1 MAEHLH
7 EQRAARKVLFATH
20 YHELTRLAAELP
32 RVRNVHVAVRE
43 WKDDIVFLHRVVPGG
58 TDRSYGIQVAR
69 LAGLPE
75 EVVTRARAL
84 LREFEQGAP
93 ALRRRR
99 PTRDSSRCS
108 AARGGAATSTS
119 ARRSHPVLAE
129 LAALD
134 PERMTPLEALA
145 RAGRAPPAAVEGAMN
160 DAPAVQRLPDAVV
173 NKIAA
178 GEVVERPA
186 SVVKELVE
194 NSLDAGA
201 TRIEIVVRGAG
212 RQLIAVTDDGRGMPA
227 EDCLLA
233 LERHAT
239 SKLRTESD
247 LDAIG
252 TLGFRGEALP
262 AIFAVS
268 RLSLL
273 SRPSGG
279 PRGLLVVG
287 EGGVVGES
295 SPADAPRRHGRRGP
309 RPVLQHAS
317 PGQVPEE
324 PRDGADGDRSRG
336 DAAGAGESR
345 GPRPPPRER
354 ACPPE
359 RAGRGRTPGADRGAV
374 RVRDRLAAPRRDPAR
389 VAGRA

>member
-1 MAEHLH
+1 M
-7 EQRAARKVLFATH
+7 
-20 YHELTRLAAELP
+20 
-32 RVRNVHVAVRE
+32 AVRE
-43 WKDDIVFLHRVVPGG
+43 WKDGIVFPPRGRG
-58 TDRSYGIQVAR
+58 RDDRSYGIQVAR

-93 ALRRRR
+93 ASRRRPAPMRAARAVRRRR
-99 PTRDSSRCS
+99 S
-108 AARGGAATSTS
+108 AAPPAPPAP
-119 ARRSHPVLAE
+119 HPVLTE

-134 PERMTPLEALA
+134 PERMTPLRRSGSWTSCAGDS
-145 RAGRAPPAAVEGAMN
+145 RASRERPPDG
-160 DAPAVQRLPDAVV
+160 PALPDAVV

-201 TRIEIVVRGAG
+201 TRVEVVVRA
-212 RQLIAVTDDGRGMPA
+212 RAPADRVTDDGRGMPA

-252 TLGFRGEALP
+252 TLGFAEALP

-268 RLSLL
+268 W
-273 SRPSGG
+273 SRASWPAGAS
-279 PRGLLVVG
+279 RGHLIVG
-287 EGGVVGES
+287 ERGDGRGE
-295 SPADAPRRHGRRGP
+295 PGRRAARDGRRGAGP
-309 RPVLQHAS
+309 LLQHPGPAKFLKS
-317 PGQVPEE
+317 PATEQTAIVRVVPSW
-324 PRDGADGDRSRG
+324 PS
-336 DAAGAGESR
+336 
-345 GPRPPPRER
+345 PI
-354 ACPPE
+354 
-359 RAGRGRTPGADRGAV
+359 PGACAPPANGRVLLSAPLAPAARAVGALYGFGLA
-374 RVRDRLAAPRRDPAR
+374 RDSST
-389 VAGRA
+389 